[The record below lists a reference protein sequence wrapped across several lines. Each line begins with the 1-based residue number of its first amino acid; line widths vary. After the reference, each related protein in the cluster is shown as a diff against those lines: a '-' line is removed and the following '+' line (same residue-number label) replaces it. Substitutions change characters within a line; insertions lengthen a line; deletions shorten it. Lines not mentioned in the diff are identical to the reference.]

1 MTNELKNFA
10 SGKDWW
16 YMNREK
22 GVHLI
27 EIISELYHSRLRSIG
42 VELNDDSAE
51 VVYDEIES
59 ALDNLTYELQS
70 NPEILYEKV
79 GIKLDKS
86 NHVTQHDPE
95 DPETY

>member
-1 MTNELKNFA
+1 
-10 SGKDWW
+10 
-16 YMNREK
+16 MNREK
-22 GVHLI
+22 GIHLI
-27 EIISELYHSRLRSIG
+27 EIISEMYHAKLRNIG
-42 VELNDDSAE
+42 IELNDHSAE

-70 NPEILYEKV
+70 NPEIVYEKV

-86 NHVTQHDPE
+86 NHVTQYDPE

>member
-1 MTNELKNFA
+1 MSNELKNFA
-10 SGKDWW
+10 EGKDWW
-16 YMNREK
+16 HMDRQK
-22 GVHLI
+22 GIHLI
-27 EIISELYHSRLRSIG
+27 EIISEMYHAKLRNIG
-42 VELNDDSAE
+42 IELNDHSAE

-70 NPEILYEKV
+70 NPEIVYEKV

-86 NHVTQHDPE
+86 NHVTQYDPE